1 MAFPLPRGLRVAYE
15 SYVSDDP
22 GVAAIEDRQ
31 REGTRMLVALVFP
44 FRWPGFG
51 VSADLA
57 EQAVRRIA
65 GLRGWPELQ
74 RVVMSDPDGEPVWW
88 VAYLSSP
95 AWWTSI
101 IAAILAFIAAAIS
114 FRVVRV
120 IAPEVA
126 APIETTI
133 SLIPLLVVLLVMAL
147 IPNFVSV
154 FKELSEGGQ

>member
-1 MAFPLPRGLRVAYE
+1 MAFPLPRGLRVVFE
-15 SYVSDDP
+15 SPVSDDR
-22 GVAAIEDRQ
+22 GVDAIEARQ

-51 VSADLA
+51 ASADLA
-57 EQAVRRIA
+57 DQAVRRIA
-65 GLRGWPELQ
+65 GLRGWPELP
-74 RVVMSDPDGEPVWW
+74 RMVMPDPDGEPVWW

-95 AWWTSI
+95 AWWTAI
-101 IAAILAFIAAAIS
+101 VAAILAFVAAAIS

-126 APIETTI
+126 APIETAV
-133 SLIPLLVVLLVMAL
+133 SLVPLLLVVLVASL
-147 IPNFVSV
+147 IPNFISL